1 MNTDD
6 LEGHTPG
13 PWKWSKEQLSEYV
26 PQPKALLCVF
36 EGVELP
42 VINMKSRYI
51 GNDANKALIAAAP
64 DLLAEVK
71 RLRALIWSLCYPL
84 SVQGRLSVMEYA
96 DMSSEADAVIKAGLE
111 GMTLEEIREEIREE
125 MESDDE

>member
-1 MNTDD
+1 MMNLDD
-6 LEGHTPG
+6 FEGHTPA
-13 PWKWSKEQLSEYV
+13 PWKGSKEQLSEYV

-71 RLRALIWSLCYPL
+71 RKTE
-84 SVQGRLSVMEYA
+84 Q
-96 DMSSEADAVIKAGLE
+96 ADALWDFIEQNAPHLLHDATTVWN
-111 GMTLEEIREEIREE
+111 TYEEW
-125 MESDDE
+125 DDE